1 MGKQKA
7 PLDLVKM
14 VLQRN
19 ALDVRAV
26 SKILE
31 DLHLEL
37 DNEVDDKPP
46 PIKKQFVIL
55 QSEATRPDQDPVA
68 WALQIPEG
76 ESPYS
81 VTEKLLKAGY
91 EFNMTPKGRKLPV
104 KTIGEICESVPARLL
119 KEQNIWVKTKEPVF
133 VIATDNSMPFES

>member
-68 WALQIPEG
+68 WHIDDRIVHVKTNE
-76 ESPYS
+76 
-81 VTEKLLKAGY
+81 
-91 EFNMTPKGRKLPV
+91 KGRV
-104 KTIGEICESVPARLL
+104 IGLL
-119 KEQNIWVKTKEPVF
+119 YTTSELRIEWDTGRISDVGPSLIRITKGKDV
-133 VIATDNSMPFES
+133 